1 MEFNQM
7 IGTVKFFDK
16 SKQWG
21 FIIHEDKEIFVHGN
35 EIKSGEET
43 LEKDQIVS
51 FELKPAR
58 KGYQACNVNVMWMD
72 EDN

>member
-1 MEFNQM
+1 M
-7 IGTVKFFDK
+7 IGKIKWFSEDR
-16 SKQWG
+16 QYG
-21 FIIHEDKEIFVHGN
+21 FIIYEDKEIFVHGN

-58 KGYQACNVNVMWMD
+58 KGNQACNVNVMWMD
-72 EDN
+72 GNVI